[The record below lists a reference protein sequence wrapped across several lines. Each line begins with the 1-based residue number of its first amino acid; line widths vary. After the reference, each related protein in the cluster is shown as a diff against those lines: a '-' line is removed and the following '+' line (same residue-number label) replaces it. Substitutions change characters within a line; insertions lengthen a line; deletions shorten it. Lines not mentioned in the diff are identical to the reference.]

1 MGLWT
6 LLVVKNLPMQET
18 QETWVRSLGQED
30 PPPEKETVPHSRI
43 LAWEISWTG
52 EPGGLQSMG
61 SQRVGHDR
69 VSVRTGPWASKRQA
83 RPGAAVI
90 QRHPFLPR
98 SSRQHTHAGRDRPG
112 LVQLLIQRHP
122 FLPCSSRQHTHPGRM
137 VLNPHSHHS
146 DLKIQGC

>member
-6 LLVVKNLPMQET
+6 LLVVKNLPMQEM

-30 PPPEKETVPHSRI
+30 PPQRKKRYPTPVFLPGKSHGQGSLVGYSPWGRKESDMTEC
-43 LAWEISWTG
+43 L
-52 EPGGLQSMG
+52 
-61 SQRVGHDR
+61 
-69 VSVRTGPWASKRQA
+69 RTGPWASKRQA

-122 FLPCSSRQHTHPGRM
+122 FLPCFSRQHTHPGRM

-146 DLKIQGC
+146 DPKIQGC